1 MHGQRHKT
9 NQNEPKRCDTI
20 QRDTTRCKLKETKNK
35 QLNETARIQTT
46 RNKQRTTT
54 LNNANQHKHEHNT
67 PKQKTI
73 YNRRNKMKQSR
84 PTQPIT
90 ERGNALQKKGT
101 ETEPCSAEQHNMHVT
116 ISRRNRIKVE
126 ILRNVLIKSERV
138 DRNAAGSLELEA
150 ERVGESQ
157 KTVCEPA
164 PQNLLEI

>member
-1 MHGQRHKT
+1 
-9 NQNEPKRCDTI
+9 
-20 QRDTTRCKLKETKNK
+20 
-35 QLNETARIQTT
+35 
-46 RNKQRTTT
+46 
-54 LNNANQHKHEHNT
+54 
-67 PKQKTI
+67 
-73 YNRRNKMKQSR
+73 
-84 PTQPIT
+84 
-90 ERGNALQKKGT
+90 
-101 ETEPCSAEQHNMHVT
+101 MHVT